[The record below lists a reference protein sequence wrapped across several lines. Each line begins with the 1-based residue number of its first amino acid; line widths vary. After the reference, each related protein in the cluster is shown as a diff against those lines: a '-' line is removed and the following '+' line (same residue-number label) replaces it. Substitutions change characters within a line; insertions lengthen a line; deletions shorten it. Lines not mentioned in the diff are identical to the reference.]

1 MIERLNDLLDDAIQ
15 KGANVEPINPSG
27 EDFSQQEFYKIPP
40 TIVTNTTD
48 DMKIMQEEIFGPL
61 LPVLEYEEIDE
72 ATDLINSKDKPLG
85 LYYFGQNKSEE
96 DNLLNKTSSGG
107 VTVNNVI
114 SHLQQSELSFGGV
127 GASGIGRYKSFEGFK
142 NFSNP
147 RAYYKEV
154 SSRFDKLFDGVR
166 PPYKG
171 NIEKI
176 LKQLMK

>member
-1 MIERLNDLLDDAIQ
+1 M
-15 KGANVEPINPSG
+15 
-27 EDFSQQEFYKIPP
+27 
-40 TIVTNTTD
+40 
-48 DMKIMQEEIFGPL
+48 
-61 LPVLEYEEIDE
+61 
-72 ATDLINSKDKPLG
+72 INSKDKPLG

-127 GASGIGRYKSFEGFK
+127 GASGIGRYKSFEGFN

-154 SSRFDKLFDGVR
+154 G
-166 PPYKG
+166 
-171 NIEKI
+171 
-176 LKQLMK
+176 